1 MEIHALWQMEIFIME
16 QINAIA
22 IKHADSITSRQID
35 SNCAVLNSTY
45 VFDIDCGQYSI
56 SFDMLHVD
64 TYQFDAGC
72 THTCTK
78 QASAWL
84 VMDGHRYQIGHSN
97 FDEYISAL
105 EVAVV
110 AGWKKAAFLNGAV
123 IYLTYDN
130 LERLYQEAFQLMVML
145 RSKSA

>member
-1 MEIHALWQMEIFIME
+1 
-16 QINAIA
+16 
-22 IKHADSITSRQID
+22 
-35 SNCAVLNSTY
+35 
-45 VFDIDCGQYSI
+45 
-56 SFDMLHVD
+56 
-64 TYQFDAGC
+64 
-72 THTCTK
+72 
-78 QASAWL
+78 
-84 VMDGHRYQIGHSN
+84 MDGHRYQIGHSN
-97 FDEYISAL
+97 VDEYISAL